1 MAAGE
6 FTKAFMG
13 GLGGAVPG
21 ALLGAVA
28 LPFQLAAAG
37 RQLDFQRS
45 ATEAQLA
52 AANYT
57 TQQDTANRIMGL
69 FSQAGENTAARNAAI
84 GFAADLDLARQ
95 IGASRI
101 QLGEFAPK
109 EMGLA
114 YEKAKREQ
122 DLATS
127 PAAKENLYQNLLNYK
142 RQKGFDIAAQGEAT
156 FGPTAFSRRFTA

>member
-21 ALLGAVA
+21 AVLGAVG
-28 LPFQLAAAG
+28 LPFQLMEAG
-37 RQLDFQRS
+37 RQREFQRS

-52 AANYT
+52 AANYA
-57 TQQDTANRIMGL
+57 TQQEAANRAMSL
-69 FSQAGENTAARNAAI
+69 FAQAGENTAARNAAL
-84 GFAADLDLARQ
+84 GFGADPDLARQ